1 MDQVATQEAV
11 DAVRQLD
18 HRQLAAM
25 PAPYPLINSLRE
37 GCPVGHA
44 ETYDGFWNVFRY
56 ADVCAVALDAAT
68 FSNRDVTIPSENFPV
83 PPPPIM
89 SDPPVHMQF
98 RKPFLKR
105 FSPAVVADL
114 EPDIRIKAAEFVD
127 GFIERGMA
135 DLAGEMS
142 IPFPA
147 YAALRILGLPDADLP
162 KFSRWARLVF
172 AIPGEESEDA
182 AWQMELLGYFAPLYE
197 QRTGATD
204 DSIPSIARRLRID
217 GRDIEMIEFVML
229 LTTFITAGLDTTTNA
244 LSNIVVLLDQ
254 RPDLRARLIEHPEL
268 IPTAVEEFLRYITPL
283 PMLAR
288 TATRTCGI
296 GSGEHTA
303 TMAEGEKVALHWL
316 AANHD
321 PAEFAEPE
329 DVQLDRSPNRHVAFG
344 VGSHLCIGMHLAR
357 VELRAALS
365 ELLTRIPDYQV
376 VHDGP
381 GGGIAR
387 SPALTRQIH
396 RLPIRFTPG
405 PRT

>member
-1 MDQVATQEAV
+1 MDEATMQQAPNALR
-11 DAVRQLD
+11 DLD
-18 HRQLAAM
+18 HRQVAAM
-25 PAPYPLINSLRE
+25 ADPYPLINELRE
-37 GCPVGHA
+37 TCPVGHT
-44 ETYDGFWNVFRY
+44 ETYGGFWNVFRY

-68 FSNRDVTIPSENFPV
+68 FSNRDVTIPSENFPM

-105 FSPAVVADL
+105 FSPGVVAEL
-114 EPDIRIKAAEFVD
+114 EPAIRAKAREMVD
-127 GFIERGMA
+127 EFIERGSA
-135 DLAGEMS
+135 DLVTEMS

-147 YAALRILGLPDADLP
+147 FAALRILGLPDEDLP

-172 AIPGEESEDA
+172 AIPGEGDEDA
-182 AWQMELLGYFAPLYE
+182 AWQLELLGYFAPLFE
-197 QRTGATD
+197 ARTGATD

-217 GRDIEMIEFVML
+217 GRDIEMLEFVML

-254 RPDLRARLIEHPEL
+254 RPDLRAQLIEDPEL
-268 IPTAVEEFLRYITPL
+268 IPGAVEELLRYITPL

-288 TATRTCGI
+288 TATCTAEI

-303 TMAEGEKVALHWL
+303 TMAENEKVALHWL

-321 PAEFAEPE
+321 AGEFEDPE
-329 DVQLDRSPNRHVAFG
+329 DIRFDRSPNRHLAFG
-344 VGSHLCIGMHLAR
+344 IGAHLCIGMHLAR
-357 VELRAALS
+357 VELKAALT
-365 ELLTRIPDYQV
+365 ELLARIPDYRV
-376 VHDGP
+376 IHSEV
-381 GGGIAR
+381 AR

-396 RLPIRFTPG
+396 RLPIEFTPG
-405 PRT
+405 TRSTGSA